1 MRIYSLHAML
11 CSCHLYGGR
20 PASLLHYYT
29 SFTITHTPF
38 VRCIVHTYHTIVSLF
53 ITIAGGDLKIMLFL
67 QKLHVD
73 RSEKL
78 NCCNKRILRNLRK
91 FVDSVYHI
99 QISKWFC
106 TWWGFNQNCATS
118 VTIHLFDIPR
128 LYIIDEIFTRGFL
141 KLWSNIYMRS

>member
-53 ITIAGGDLKIMLFL
+53 ITIAGGRSKNNVISTKNTTCRSQLKNELL
-67 QKLHVD
+67 QYENFKKID
-73 RSEKL
+73 R
-78 NCCNKRILRNLRK
+78 
-91 FVDSVYHI
+91 
-99 QISKWFC
+99 
-106 TWWGFNQNCATS
+106 
-118 VTIHLFDIPR
+118 IHL
-128 LYIIDEIFTRGFL
+128 IISRYLNNFVNGGHLI
-141 KLWSNIYMRS
+141 KIVQPP

>member
-53 ITIAGGDLKIMLFL
+53 ITIAGGRSKNNVISTK
-67 QKLHVD
+67 KLHVD
-73 RSEKL
+73 LSQKL
-78 NCCNKRILRNLRK
+78 NCYNKRILREFCVCSLLNHL
-91 FVDSVYHI
+91 I
-99 QISKWFC
+99 ISRYLNNFEN
-106 TWWGFNQNCATS
+106 GG
-118 VTIHLFDIPR
+118 HLIKIVQPP
-128 LYIIDEIFTRGFL
+128 
-141 KLWSNIYMRS
+141 